1 MNAPVV
7 PRRELFPASE
17 PFRHEMLKVSNR
29 HTLYV
34 EESGAPHGLA
44 VVALHGGPGGG
55 ASPEMRRFFDPR
67 RYRMV
72 LFDQRGCGRSTPYC

>member
-1 MNAPVV
+1 
-7 PRRELFPASE
+7 
-17 PFRHEMLKVSNR
+17 MLKVSNR